1 MNTSRMDAL
10 RAVAAEFASD
20 LVVFTCGSTS
30 LETAACDLRP
40 NRHHPVPIAAVR
52 IATAR
57 KRKRPGQS
65 RPSPGCIPR
74 PCAI

>member
-40 NRHHPVPIAAVR
+40 NHHRPVR

-65 RPSPGCIPR
+65 RANPGCIPR